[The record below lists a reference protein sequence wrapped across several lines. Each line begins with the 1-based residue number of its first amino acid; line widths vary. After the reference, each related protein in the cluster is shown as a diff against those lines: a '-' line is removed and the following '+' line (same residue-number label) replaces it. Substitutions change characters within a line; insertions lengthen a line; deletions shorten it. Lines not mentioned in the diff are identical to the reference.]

1 MSLLAEPLPA
11 LIAAAGYGRAEPVIV
26 GVHRPG
32 RAPAFAAQGVTGASE
47 PLGPATLAYAASLS
61 KQITAACAAL
71 LVRDGALEMT
81 AALARWVPG
90 LPPWAATV
98 QLRHLVHH
106 TAALPDAQVDAILA
120 GTEDRTSLAPGAV
133 LSDTAD
139 RTSPA
144 AGAVLSGTEDRTS
157 SAVLSALA
165 RIPALDR
172 RPGTAYAYSGAGY
185 VCLGA
190 AVERAAG
197 QSLPEFARERIFVP
211 LGMSSTRYWPGP
223 APAPPGAAPLA
234 ARHPAPLSLGDG
246 GVWSTA
252 TDLLRWSQALNADE
266 LGISQLIQTPG
277 TLDDGR
283 PVGYAWGMGVRSHA
297 GYRVYR
303 HGGGWPGLRA
313 LLARLPDL
321 DASLVILALADDTER
336 RIDLAALL
344 LDQLTADA
352 A

>member
-71 LVRDGALEMT
+71 LVRDGVLDME

-90 LPPWAATV
+90 LPAWAAAV
-98 QLRHLVHH
+98 RLRHLVYH
-106 TAALPDAQVDAILA
+106 TAALPDAAVDAILGA
-120 GTEDRTSLAPGAV
+120 TADRASPADALVGGA
-133 LSDTAD
+133 AD

-144 AGAVLSGTEDRTS
+144 VL
-157 SAVLSALA
+157 AALA
-165 RIPALDR
+165 RIPALAR

-197 QSLPEFARERIFVP
+197 QPLPEFARQRIFIP

-252 TDLLRWSQALNADE
+252 SDLLRWGQALNADE
-266 LGISQLIQTPG
+266 LGIAQLIQAPG
-277 TLDDGR
+277 TLDGGE
-283 PVGYAWGMGVRSHA
+283 PVGYAWGMGIRSHA